1 MSLSIYPSIHPSIY
15 PSIHLSIYP
24 SIHLSMYP
32 SIHLSIYP
40 SIHLSIYLSIH
51 LSIIYNYIYVC
62 VYSLGSH
69 IFMLHLKILLNHV
82 APTQS
87 IQHGVDRQVGGRRS
101 AYCYPPD
108 IAVVR
113 ERPSVSPLTALVE
126 SCGKV
131 LPNTPIGVATREI
144 N

>member
-1 MSLSIYPSIHPSIY
+1 
-15 PSIHLSIYP
+15 
-24 SIHLSMYP
+24 
-32 SIHLSIYP
+32 
-40 SIHLSIYLSIH
+40 
-51 LSIIYNYIYVC
+51 
-62 VYSLGSH
+62 
-69 IFMLHLKILLNHV
+69 MLHLKILLNHV

>member
-1 MSLSIYPSIHPSIY
+1 
-15 PSIHLSIYP
+15 
-24 SIHLSMYP
+24 
-32 SIHLSIYP
+32 
-40 SIHLSIYLSIH
+40 
-51 LSIIYNYIYVC
+51 
-62 VYSLGSH
+62 
-69 IFMLHLKILLNHV
+69 MLHLKILLNHV

-87 IQHGVDRQVGGRRS
+87 IQHGVDQHGVDRQVGGRRS